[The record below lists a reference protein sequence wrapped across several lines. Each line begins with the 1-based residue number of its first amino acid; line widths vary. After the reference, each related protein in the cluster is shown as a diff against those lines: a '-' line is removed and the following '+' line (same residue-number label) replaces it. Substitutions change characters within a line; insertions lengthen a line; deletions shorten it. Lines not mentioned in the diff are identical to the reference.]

1 MSADPNICTNPTK
14 VDKLIKE
21 EPDNFY
27 EEIYEILEKDCDT
40 FDISEFKTFYIVRRL
55 PLYQCLHPHQFV
67 KALLI
72 VEKELSK
79 NNKNMNRIFNT
90 LIEEE
95 VGHKKT
101 GYGLDPKNNKRFL
114 YEYYHNKLGK
124 VITSP
129 HVVINI
135 SHIITAMNYGIEI
148 TNYDLILEFGGGY
161 GGMAKVCNGMGY
173 NNTYYIYDLPQ
184 LKKLQEYHLTEIDV
198 KHKIINEL
206 KELKNIML
214 DNTSSKKLFIATWS
228 LSEVGNELR
237 EQIIEIIKDFDSV
250 FIIFQHNNPIK
261 GQDNYE
267 YFYNS
272 GSFQKKFNNI
282 DTWTLKKMEFV
293 PWDGG
298 SYYLIGN
305 NKEKI
310 SKIEN

>member
-1 MSADPNICTNPTK
+1 MTDRPCTNK
-14 VDKLIKE
+14 SMVNKLCDN
-21 EPDNFY
+21 EPENFY
-27 EEIYEILEKDCDT
+27 DELYKILENDSNT
-40 FDISEFKTFYIVRRL
+40 FDLQCFKRFYIVRRL
-55 PLYQCLHPHQFV
+55 PLYNITLE
-67 KALLI
+67 KEALKI
-72 VEKELSK
+72 VENEMNN
-79 NNKNMNRIFNT
+79 NNKNINRIFKT
-90 LIEEE
+90 IIEDN
-95 VGHKKT
+95 VGHGT
-101 GYGLDPKNNKRFL
+101 IENFYNNSNFL
-114 YEYYHNKLGK
+114 FEYNHFKLGK

-129 HVVINI
+129 HVITNM
-135 SHIITAMNYGIEI
+135 SHIIIAMKYGIDVK
-148 TNYDLILEFGGGY
+148 NYDLILEFGGGY
-161 GGMAKVCNGMGY
+161 GGMAKICNGMGY

-184 LKKLQEYHLTEIDV
+184 IKKIQEYHLTEINV

-206 KELKNIML
+206 KELKDIML

-250 FIIFQHNNPIK
+250 FIVFQHNNPIK

-272 GSFQKKFNNI
+272 GSFQKMFNNI

-298 SYYLIGN
+298 SYYFIGN

>member
-1 MSADPNICTNPTK
+1 MADPKTCTNPTK
-14 VDKLIKE
+14 ADKIIRG

-27 EEIYEILEKDCDT
+27 DELYEILETDCNT
-40 FDISEFKTFYIVRRL
+40 FDISSFKTFYIVRRL
-55 PLYQCLHPHQFV
+55 PLYSVNLGNGFK
-67 KALLI
+67 KALQI
-72 VEKELSK
+72 VENEMNK
-79 NNKNMNRIFNT
+79 NNKNMDRIFNT
-90 LIEEE
+90 LVEEE
-95 VGHKKT
+95 VGHKK
-101 GYGLDPKNNKRFL
+101 GEYGINNNGDRFL
-114 YEYYHNKLGK
+114 YDYYHEIMGK
-124 VITSP
+124 VTTSP
-129 HVVINI
+129 HVVTNM
-135 SHIITAMNYGIEI
+135 SHIITAMNYGIDV
-148 TNYDLILEFGGGY
+148 TSYDLILEFGGGY

-184 LKKLQEYHLTEIDV
+184 LKKLQDYHLTEINV

-206 KELKNIML
+206 KELKDIML

-250 FIIFQHNNPIK
+250 FIIFQYNNPIK

-272 GSFQKKFNNI
+272 GSFQKMFNNI
-282 DTWTLKKMEFV
+282 NTWQLKKMEFV

-305 NKEKI
+305 NKEKNI
-310 SKIEN
+310 

>member
-1 MSADPNICTNPTK
+1 MTDIPCTNK
-14 VDKLIKE
+14 SMVNKLCDN
-21 EPDNFY
+21 EPENFY
-27 EEIYEILEKDCDT
+27 DELYKILENDSNT
-40 FDISEFKTFYIVRRL
+40 FDLQCFKRFYIVRRL
-55 PLYQCLHPHQFV
+55 PLYNITLE
-67 KALLI
+67 KEALKI
-72 VEKELSK
+72 VENEMNN
-79 NNKNMNRIFNT
+79 NNKNINRIFKT
-90 LIEEE
+90 IIEDN
-95 VGHKKT
+95 VGHGK
-101 GYGLDPKNNKRFL
+101 DNNSVDMENINCL
-114 YEYYHNKLGK
+114 YHYNHNKLGK
-124 VITSP
+124 VITAP
-129 HVVINI
+129 HVITNM
-135 SHIITAMNYGIEI
+135 SHIIIAMKYGIDVK
-148 TNYDLILEFGGGY
+148 NYDLILEFGGGY
-161 GGMAKVCNGMGY
+161 GGMAKICNGMGY

-184 LKKLQEYHLTEIDV
+184 LKKIQEYHLTEINV

-206 KELKNIML
+206 KELKDIML

-250 FIIFQHNNPIK
+250 FIVFQHNNPIK

-272 GSFQKKFNNI
+272 GSFQKMFNNI

-298 SYYLIGN
+298 SYYFIGN